1 MSRYCAVALAAA
13 LLASGA
19 TAGTLSTTIHADNG
33 FVAYLST
40 SDTVAGTAFSSGRD
54 WGQGFPASTELAA
67 GQNYFLHIYAYDDG
81 GVASVLGQFS
91 LSGNAHRFSNGA
103 TTLFTNTAN
112 WKGNNTGFNGVYGA
126 LTDSG
131 LNGVGPWGFQADTNA
146 NARWIW
152 AGNTENQNVAY
163 FTTAITATNVPEP
176 GSLALLG
183 LGLAGLA
190 GLRRRK

>member
-1 MSRYCAVALAAA
+1 MIRYCAVALAAA

-40 SDTVAGTAFSSGRD
+40 SDTTAGVEFSRGFD
-54 WGQGFPASTELAA
+54 WGQGFPSSTQLVA

-91 LSGNAHRFSNGA
+91 LSGNEHRFSNG
-103 TTLFTNTAN
+103 TTSLLTNTVN
-112 WKGNNTGFNGVYGA
+112 WKGNNVGFTGNYGA

-131 LNGVGPWGFQADTNA
+131 ANGVGPWGYQADTSGA
-146 NARWIW
+146 ARWIW
-152 AGNTENQNVAY
+152 AGNTETQNVAY
-163 FTTAITATNVPEP
+163 FTTAITANKVPEP
-176 GSLALLG
+176 GSMALIG

-190 GLRRRK
+190 GLRRRR

>member
-1 MSRYCAVALAAA
+1 MIRHIAAA
-13 LLASGA
+13 LLAGLFASGA
-19 TAGTLSTTIHADNG
+19 SAGTLSTTIHADNG

-40 SDTVAGTAFSSGRD
+40 SDAVQGTSFSSGFD
-54 WGQGFPASTELAA
+54 WPAGIAGSQPLVA

-81 GVASVLGQFS
+81 GVASMLGQFS
-91 LSGNAHRFSNGA
+91 LSGNEHRFANGS
-103 TTLFTNTAN
+103 TTLLTNTVN
-112 WKGNNTGFNGVYGA
+112 WKGNNTGFNGVYGG

-131 LNGVGPWGFQADTNA
+131 ANGAGPWGFQGDVGA

-152 AGNTENQNVAY
+152 AGNTETQNVAY

-176 GSLALLG
+176 ASLALVG